1 MNKLLSVGFKAGIKG
16 KFAEGLT
23 AGLTST
29 GICMVVCVGTCMG
42 AWLGLSSRAIALPGQ
57 TVEEAEA
64 WMQAHPTL
72 RALPAERLSIRRS
85 ATPASRYTFHGSAF
99 GPGGG
104 SGESLLVRRRSGDR
118 LMVRSEKLT
127 LVDVVRGVDIPYLE
141 DSLRTIY
148 GAEVFADYRRAQS
161 VLVYSPG
168 RAEDRGTER
177 ALRSHLLEGDLYG
190 YLIEILPNSNGTVHT
205 GAITVMLR
213 EDIAAVQAGVR
224 SREIHRRELENPTG
238 EPIHINGPTLDQLLR

>member
-1 MNKLLSVGFKAGIKG
+1 MSKLRSVGFKASVKG
-16 KFAEGLT
+16 GFTEGLPSS
-23 AGLTST
+23 LKIT
-29 GICMVVCVGTCMG
+29 GPRLGVWLGV
-42 AWLGLSSRAIALPGQ
+42 WLGLTGSAIALPGQ

-85 ATPASRYTFHGSAF
+85 ATPASRYTFHGSVF
-99 GPGGG
+99 SPGGG
-104 SGESLLVRRRSGDR
+104 SGESLLVRRRSGEQV
-118 LMVRSEKLT
+118 MVRSEKLT

-161 VLVYSPG
+161 VMVYSPG

-177 ALRSHLLEGDLYG
+177 AMRSHLLAGDLYG
-190 YLIEILPNSNGTVHT
+190 YLIEVMPDSDGTLHT
-205 GAITVMLR
+205 GAVTVMLK
-213 EDIAAVQAGVR
+213 ENIPAIQESVR

-238 EPIHINGPTLDQLLR
+238 EPIHLNGPTLDQLLR